1 MILEYLR
8 YLPIGKMILDMTQ
21 VKILIFD
28 SHEKRLLMHSL
39 SIERYDTIYKII
51 KTQHVSTRSHTLSK
65 LYHAQCP
72 ITLLQEPA

>member
-8 YLPIGKMILDMTQ
+8 YLPIGKMILGMTQ

-39 SIERYDTIYKII
+39 SIERYDTI
-51 KTQHVSTRSHTLSK
+51 QNH
-65 LYHAQCP
+65 
-72 ITLLQEPA
+72 